1 MLAETVEAEAIDI
14 EAEANAVDEIAA
26 STSLV
31 IIETASFKLEYNYNH
46 LCKLVLLVCEAS
58 SMQRSCFW
66 RFLLNNYVQI

>member
-46 LCKLVLLVCEAS
+46 LGKLMLLVCKAS